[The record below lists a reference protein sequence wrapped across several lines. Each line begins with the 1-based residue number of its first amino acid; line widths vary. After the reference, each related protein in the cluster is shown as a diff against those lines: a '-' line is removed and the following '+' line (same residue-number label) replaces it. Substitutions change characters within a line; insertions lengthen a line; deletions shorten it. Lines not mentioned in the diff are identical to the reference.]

1 MIMEDRQ
8 TIEQAAQHVFD
19 VMAKR
24 VSAEDL
30 QRIMDAYK
38 MAAEAHEGQKRN
50 TGEPYIM
57 HPVAVAAIAAEEL
70 ELDANTVIA
79 AFLHDVV
86 EDTHFTLEDIRS
98 RFGDDVAFLVDVV
111 TKRKKHNYE
120 HTKQVDNYRQILESV
135 HFDIRALLVKLS
147 DRLHNMRT
155 LDSMRPDKQMKIAG
169 ETDFFYAPLAGRLG
183 LYYVK
188 TEMQNLSFRF
198 RCPSEYEQIVNQIEE
213 DRVRTEASVKAF
225 TDEIN
230 DIIKSVGIP
239 ARTQV
244 RYRKPYSIW
253 RDMKENNCDFAH
265 VEFKHFVR
273 IIYEPI
279 SEWARSQ
286 NSEKDTSLFIYS
298 CLTSHFKERP
308 GSVVSYIDVPKD
320 NGYQSFHVQLL
331 NRDGV
336 WEELHIASER
346 MHRNARLGC
355 VVERDESWLE
365 RFTTVLRNIAGS
377 GDGYLFMD
385 SVSSSLYN
393 EDILAFTPKGKG
405 IILPKG
411 ATALDFAFELHS
423 EIGEHA
429 KYARINGSLK
439 PIKTPLQRGD
449 CVEIGTSEDVVP
461 KREWLSY
468 AKTYK
473 ARKVLHDLLRNEK
486 SMDFHLCE
494 ECDPLPGQEVIGFK
508 DAEGT
513 VTVHSRNCPLAIKL
527 ASENGNSIVS
537 VAFDANLSRTYPVT
551 IKIVAIDRYHLL
563 RDIIDC
569 FVEHQHLSMTKLTT
583 HTEEEIVTCIIDVPV
598 HSVDELHHT
607 MERISAIPGVDEV
620 RRLSKVKH
628 LIEKK

>member
-1 MIMEDRQ
+1 MELSS
-8 TIEQAAQHVFD
+8 TIQQAAQHVFD

-24 VSAEDL
+24 VSEEDL
-30 QRIMDAYK
+30 QRIKDAFQ
-38 MAAEAHEGQKRN
+38 MAAVAHDGQKRN
-50 TGEPYIM
+50 TGEPYIV
-57 HPVAVAAIAAEEL
+57 HPIAVANIAAEEL
-70 ELDANTVIA
+70 ELDTNTVIA

-86 EDTHFTLEDIRS
+86 EDTDYTLEDIRS

-183 LYYVK
+183 LYTVK

-198 RCPSEYEQIVNQIEE
+198 RSPREYESIVRQLEE
-213 DRVRTEASVKAF
+213 DKERTKDTLKEF
-225 TDEIN
+225 TDQIQAMFTE
-230 DIIKSVGIP
+230 VGIP
-239 ARTQV
+239 ARIQV
-244 RYRKPYSIW
+244 RYRKPYSVW
-253 RDMKENNCDFAH
+253 SDMKENNTDFAH

-273 IIYEPI
+273 IIFEPLD
-279 SEWARSQ
+279 EWMRSQ
-286 NSEKDTSLFIYS
+286 SPEKDTALFIYS
-298 CLTSHFKERP
+298 CLTSRFKERP
-308 GSVVSYIDVPKD
+308 GSVVNYIDSPKD

-331 NRDGV
+331 NQAGV

-346 MHRNARLGC
+346 MHRNSRLGC
-355 VVERDESWLE
+355 VVERDERWLE
-365 RFTTVLRNIAGS
+365 RFKTVLQNIAQS
-377 GDGYLFMD
+377 GDGYIFMD

-393 EDILAFTPKGKG
+393 EDILAFTPGGKG

-411 ATALDFAFELHS
+411 ATALDFAFEVHS

-429 KYARINGSLK
+429 KYARINGTLK

-449 CVEIGTSEDVVP
+449 CVEIGTSEDVTP
-461 KREWLSY
+461 QRGWLQY

-473 ARKVLHDLLRNEK
+473 ARRRLHDILRDEDEFEFK
-486 SMDFHLCE
+486 LCPD
-494 ECDPLPGQEVIGFK
+494 CDPLPGEEVIGFK
-508 DAEGT
+508 DADGVIT
-513 VTVHSRNCPLAIKL
+513 IHSRNCPLAIKL
-527 ASENGNSIVS
+527 ASEKGNTIVS
-537 VAFDANLSRTYPVT
+537 VPFNPDPSRTYPVK

-569 FVEHQHLSMTKLTT
+569 FVERQHLSMSRLAT
-583 HTEEEIVTCIIDVPV
+583 HTEDEIVTCDIDFPV
-598 HSVDELHHT
+598 HSVDELHLT
-607 MERISAIPGVDEV
+607 LESIAAIPGVDEV
-620 RRLSKVKH
+620 RRLPRAQ
-628 LIEKK
+628 EERQ

>member
-1 MIMEDRQ
+1 MEDRKS
-8 TIEQAAQHVFD
+8 IDKAAQHVFD

-24 VSAEDL
+24 VSEEDL
-30 QRIMDAYK
+30 ARIKDAYA
-38 MAAEAHEGQKRN
+38 MASVAHEGQKRN
-50 TGEPYIM
+50 TGEPYII
-57 HPVAVAAIAAEEL
+57 HPVAVACIAAEEL

-86 EDTHFTLEDIRS
+86 EDTDYTLEDIRK

-120 HTKQVDNYRQILESV
+120 FTKQVDNYRQILESV

-183 LYYVK
+183 LYHVK
-188 TEMQNLSFRF
+188 TELENLSFRF
-198 RCPSEYEQIVNQIEE
+198 RCPREYESIVRQLEE
-213 DRVRTEASVKAF
+213 DKKRTEASVNQF
-225 TDEIN
+225 TNEIREIL
-230 DIIKSVGIP
+230 DSVGCIK
-239 ARTQV
+239 ARIQV
-244 RYRKPYSIW
+244 RYRKPYSMW
-253 RDMKENNCDFAH
+253 REMREHQCDFAR

-279 SEWARSQ
+279 TEWIRSQ
-286 NSEKDTSLFIYS
+286 NAEKDTSLFIYS
-298 CLTSHFKERP
+298 CLSDHFLERP
-308 GSVVSYIDVPKD
+308 SSIVNYIDHPKD
-320 NGYQSFHVQLL
+320 NGYQSFHVQML
-331 NRDGV
+331 NKSGV

-365 RFTTVLRNIAGS
+365 RFKEVLQNIAGS
-377 GDGYLFMD
+377 GDGYIFMD
-385 SVSSSLYN
+385 GVSSSLYN

-411 ATALDFAFELHS
+411 ATALDFAFEVHS

-439 PIKTPLQRGD
+439 PVKTPLKRGD
-449 CVEIGTSEDVVP
+449 CVEIGTSEDVTP
-461 KREWLSY
+461 KREWMSY

-473 ARKVLHDLLRNEK
+473 ARRRLHDLLKDDDNPE
-486 SMDFHLCE
+486 FILCDK
-494 ECDPLPGQEVIGFK
+494 CLPLPGEEVIGFK
-508 DAEGT
+508 NANGD
-513 VTVHSRNCPLAIKL
+513 VTIHSRHCPEAIKL
-527 ASENGNSIVS
+527 ASENGNSLVS
-537 VAFDANLSRTYPVT
+537 VAFTSSPSKTYPVT

-569 FVEHQHLSMTKLTT
+569 FVERQHLSMSRLTT
-583 HTEEEIVTCIIDVPV
+583 NTEDEIVTCIIDFPV
-598 HSVDELHHT
+598 HSADELHIT
-607 MERISAIPGVDEV
+607 MDSISAIPGVDEV
-620 RRLSKVKH
+620 RRITKAEE
-628 LIEKK
+628 EKQ